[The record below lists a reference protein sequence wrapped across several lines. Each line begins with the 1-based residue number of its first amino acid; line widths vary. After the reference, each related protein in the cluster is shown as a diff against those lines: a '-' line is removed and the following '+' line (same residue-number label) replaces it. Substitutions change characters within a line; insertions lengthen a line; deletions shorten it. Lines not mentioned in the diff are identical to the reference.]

1 MAALTERGVTGKA
14 IRIAAHD
21 VRPRIKT
28 DMGDATRAP
37 GSGTRSRAP
46 HPRPVDAD
54 VAGPRLQHR
63 PASAEAPGPAI
74 SESDN
79 EGRTLNYGKAAA
91 VCAVGNEDRAQVS
104 ADLFQGL
111 NDVGPLAPNAVTY
124 WVGEAMQG
132 TDYQD
137 LDKTPEA
144 TIATA
149 KALAANTTHLARQLR
164 GSPYP
169 SV

>member
-1 MAALTERGVTGKA
+1 VLK
-14 IRIAAHD
+14 
-21 VRPRIKT
+21 
-28 DMGDATRAP
+28 
-37 GSGTRSRAP
+37 
-46 HPRPVDAD
+46 
-54 VAGPRLQHR
+54 RLG
-63 PASAEAPGPAI
+63 AAI
-74 SESDN
+74 SENDK

-91 VCAVGNEDRAQVS
+91 VCAVGIEDRAQVS
-104 ADLFQGL
+104 ADLVQGL

-144 TIATA
+144 TATT
-149 KALAANTTHLARQLR
+149 KTLAANTTHLARQLK